1 MEGLER
7 FLKAQDSF
15 RVYEIA
21 LGEIRQGRKQS
32 HWIWFVFPQLKG
44 LGRSFN
50 SEYYGLDG
58 LEEARS
64 FLAHPVLGQR
74 LRKVTEAA
82 LRHQEEDPVTL
93 MGSRIDAVKLK
104 SCMTL
109 FDIVSPND
117 IFREVLKAFYDDK
130 RCRRTLSRLSEND

>member
-1 MEGLER
+1 MEGLDR
-7 FLKAQDSF
+7 FLKVQDSF

-21 LGEIRQGRKQS
+21 LGEMRQGRKQS

-74 LRKVTEAA
+74 LREVTEAA
-82 LRHQEEDPVTL
+82 LQHQEEDPVTL

-109 FDIVSPND
+109 FDIVSPQ
-117 IFREVLKAFYDDK
+117 
-130 RCRRTLSRLSEND
+130 